1 MFSWAEN
8 PVWQLKGRYLKIV
21 FAIGNLANFEICGKL
36 NRFLKNVLNQMG
48 DFFFFPLRKLKISC
62 LGNWT
67 LVTERNW
74 LFKWN
79 PKSQLPLLKKNK
91 ETNLTPYLVYLYLF
105 CFKNLFSTFSKRN
118 SYKYSIKLLE
128 RAHLFKSYAI
138 LCLLQYII
146 SKAF

>member
-91 ETNLTPYLVYLYLF
+91 ETNLTPYLCIYTYFALKTFFPLF
-105 CFKNLFSTFSKRN
+105 PKGTLTNIQLSCWKEHTCLNPTQYFACFN
-118 SYKYSIKLLE
+118 
-128 RAHLFKSYAI
+128 I
-138 LCLLQYII
+138 L
-146 SKAF
+146 